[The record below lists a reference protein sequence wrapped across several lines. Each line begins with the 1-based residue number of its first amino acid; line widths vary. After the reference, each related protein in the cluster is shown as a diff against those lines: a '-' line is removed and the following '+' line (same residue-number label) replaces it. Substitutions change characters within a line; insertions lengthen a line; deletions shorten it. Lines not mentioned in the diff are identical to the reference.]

1 MSNNLLRI
9 CVRWRVAQCSR
20 QTSRSS
26 RLWPVKRI
34 NNHAPACRRGSVL
47 PDGAALIGS
56 TCYQPDRALASPSG
70 MISGCGLFFCQ
81 PGFGVRHDG
90 FQFG

>member
-1 MSNNLLRI
+1 MI
-9 CVRWRVAQCSR
+9 
-20 QTSRSS
+20 
-26 RLWPVKRI
+26 
-34 NNHAPACRRGSVL
+34 L

-56 TCYQPDRALASPSG
+56 TRYQPDRALAPPSG